1 VASKKN
7 VSISS
12 DAGTADQNA
21 LSELEAK
28 RGQKALKEFEALRKL
43 RALIATLRGEG
54 GCPWDRKQ
62 TPKSVTI
69 YLLEEVYEFISAVE
83 TGDVGAISEELGDV
97 LFQVL
102 FISHLY
108 EERGEI
114 DLAGV
119 AEENRTKMIRRHPH
133 VFGGETL
140 TSAGD
145 VKQRWAEIKAAERKK
160 APSSDDAPDL
170 PAKLPA
176 LLKACRYFD
185 RLPKKPCPRVALVQ
199 AKEALNAVEAGLND
213 DLGED
218 ASSSAAA
225 TTAQAAGDALLH
237 LVHTVQRLNLHP
249 ETLINQALQR
259 QLSKT

>member
-1 VASKKN
+1 VAPKEN
-7 VSISS
+7 VGLPPQAPT
-12 DAGTADQNA
+12 AGREGLNSLKA
-21 LSELEAK
+21 LSEL
-28 RGQKALKEFEALRKL
+28 RT
-43 RALIATLRGEG
+43 LIATLRGEG

-62 TPKSVTI
+62 TPESVTI

-83 TGDVGAISEELGDV
+83 TGELGAISEELGDV

-108 EERGEI
+108 EERG
-114 DLAGV
+114 DFNLAGV
-119 AEENRTKMIRRHPH
+119 AEENRVKMIRRHPH
-133 VFGGETL
+133 VFGEETL
-140 TSAGD
+140 TGAGE
-145 VKQRWAEIKAAERKK
+145 VKQRWAEIKAAESKK
-160 APSSDDAPDL
+160 AASSDDTPDF

-185 RLPKKPCPRVALVQ
+185 RLSQKPSPREALVK
-199 AKEALNAVEAGLND
+199 AKEALNTVEAGLD
-213 DLGED
+213 DDIGDD
-218 ASSSAAA
+218 ALSSAAA

-237 LVHTVQRLNLHP
+237 LVHTVLRLNLHP

>member
-1 VASKKN
+1 MASKEN
-7 VSISS
+7 VGLPPE
-12 DAGTADQNA
+12 AATAERDDVKS
-21 LSELEAK
+21 L
-28 RGQKALKEFEALRKL
+28 KALGELRS
-43 RALIATLRGEG
+43 LIATLRGEG

-62 TPKSVTI
+62 TPENAAI

-83 TGDVGAISEELGDV
+83 GGELGAISEELGDV

-102 FISHLY
+102 FLSHLY
-108 EERGEI
+108 EERGEFS
-114 DLAGV
+114 LAGV
-119 AEENRTKMIRRHPH
+119 AEENRVKMIRRHPH
-133 VFGGETL
+133 VFGDETL

-145 VKQRWAEIKAAERKK
+145 VKQRWAEIKAAESKK
-160 APSSDDAPDL
+160 TASSDGEPDL

-185 RLPKKPCPRVALVQ
+185 RLPQKPCPRVTLVK
-199 AKEALNAVEAGLND
+199 AKAALNAVEAGVNG
-213 DLGED
+213 DLCED
-218 ASSSAAA
+218 AASSAAA